1 MDIPFTYNLPNS
13 TSGLYYTG
21 RKIDDDHAAIF
32 EMAEDLLIKS
42 RSGPDEGHR
51 TRPGMAVLWMLAGGG
66 LVGIGVLIGL
76 LV

>member
-32 EMAEDLLIKS
+32 EMAEDLLNK
-42 RSGPDEGHR
+42 
-51 TRPGMAVLWMLAGGG
+51 
-66 LVGIGVLIGL
+66 
-76 LV
+76 